1 MQGERTAGYP
11 VARSGHQ
18 HRPCRPCRLS
28 PVRPPCQWRLHPINA
43 KRSDPQSEPSQAANA
58 TARPGQPKARTFL
71 ARSAFLAVLARRADG
86 ASLAIGTRSAV
97 LARSTVHTIH
107 PMNAR
112 CTIQAVFPRRAVS
125 TCASNRGKCEAPQSE
140 DAQSRLC
147 VAPKA
152 GIVHNGTIMCER
164 AWRSMRD
171 RQGKLTILAR
181 LALSAGLARRTCI
194 SDRNELTPDE
204 RALGI
209 YSPSP
214 S

>member
-1 MQGERTAGYP
+1 MAARRRQRTGLAVTAILAVLAVFP
-11 VARSGHQ
+11 RCALLASGACIQ
-18 HRPCRPCRLS
+18 E
-28 PVRPPCQWRLHPINA
+28 
-43 KRSDPQSEPSQAANA
+43 KRHAQTRSEPSQATNA
-58 TARPGQPKARTFL
+58 TARQGNQARTFL
-71 ARSAFLAVLARRADG
+71 ARSAVLARRADG

-97 LARSTVHTIH
+97 LARSTVHTVH
-107 PMNAR
+107 TMNAR
-112 CTIQAVFPRRAVS
+112 CTIQAVFPGRAVS

-152 GIVHNGTIMCER
+152 GIVHTGTMMCER

-171 RQGKLTILAR
+171 RQGKLTVLAR

>member
-1 MQGERTAGYP
+1 MAARRRQRTGLA
-11 VARSGHQ
+11 VTAILAVLAVLARCALLASGACIQ
-18 HRPCRPCRLS
+18 ETR
-28 PVRPPCQWRLHPINA
+28 NA
-43 KRSDPQSEPSQAANA
+43 QTRRNPSQAKPQ
-58 TARPGQPKARTFL
+58 TQLQDRQPKARTFL
-71 ARSAFLAVLARRADG
+71 ARSAVLARRADG
-86 ASLAIGTRSAV
+86 ASLAISTRSAV

-107 PMNAR
+107 TMNAR

-125 TCASNRGKCEAPQSE
+125 TCASNRGKCEAPQSQ

-152 GIVHNGTIMCER
+152 GIVHTGTIMCER

-171 RQGKLTILAR
+171 RQGKLTVLAR

>member
-1 MQGERTAGYP
+1 MCLMARHARGEDSRVPGSPFRPLAPPLPSLPSLPSFPGAPSLP
-11 VARSGHQ
+11 VAPASKKRDTL
-18 HRPCRPCRLS
+18 RPAAIR
-28 PVRPPCQWRLHPINA
+28 A
-43 KRSDPQSEPSQAANA
+43 KPSHKRNRK
-58 TARPGQPKARTFL
+58 TRQPKARTFL
-71 ARSAFLAVLARRADG
+71 ARSAVLARRADG

-97 LARSTVHTIH
+97 LARSTVHT
-107 PMNAR
+107 MNAR

-152 GIVHNGTIMCER
+152 GIVHTGTIMCER

-171 RQGKLTILAR
+171 RQGKLTVLAR

-209 YSPSP
+209 
-214 S
+214 